1 MDASV
6 GPNCSQ
12 LDFVNMS
19 CFIFNKHQFE
29 SIRWA
34 KIGVST
40 LAGVICC
47 LAILL
52 IVFLKAYKKFVHRLA
67 LYLCIAAFF
76 NSIGFLLQILPV
88 KDKCDYVVVS
98 NEAVCKAAGISATYT
113 FWVILL
119 LTCWITLHL
128 FILAVFKRN
137 YHLSRK
143 YEIGAVAACYSIP
156 FLISVIP
163 FIHFTEGS
171 TMYGLAGAWCWIKL
185 TDMHCNEYEEG
196 LVEQFA
202 LWYGPFMLFVL
213 LNFLA
218 MVVVMVVLCKGKR
231 GAPSQLQNQYKSA
244 IKEALPLLF
253 YPIVFN
259 LIYSLAFVNRVYYA
273 VTKKTIFPLW
283 TAHAIADPC
292 VPLLVPLAFLLHPYT
307 LRKLNCLQFKKA
319 ANQWKHHSQRSSTH
333 FVVSKE
339 DASEEQRLII
349 GGSEKI
355 TSGYESFLRVQ

>member
-1 MDASV
+1 MDATV
-6 GPNCSQ
+6 EYNCSQ
-12 LDFVNMS
+12 LVFENMS
-19 CFIFNKHQFE
+19 CFKFNKHEFE
-29 SIRWA
+29 SIRWT

-40 LAGVICC
+40 LAGVISC
-47 LAILL
+47 LAVLL
-52 IVFLKAYKKFVHRLA
+52 IIFLKAYKKFVHRLA

-76 NSIGFLLQILPV
+76 NSIGFWLQILPV
-88 KDKCDYVVVS
+88 KDKCDYVVVTS
-98 NEAVCKAAGISATYT
+98 EDVCKAAGITATYT

-128 FILAVFKRN
+128 FVIAVFKRN
-137 YHLSRK
+137 YYRSGK
-143 YEIGAVAACYSIP
+143 YEIGAVILCYTIPVLISIVPFIP
-156 FLISVIP
+156 FK
-163 FIHFTEGS
+163 GS

-185 TDMHCNEYEEG
+185 TDLHCREYVEG

-218 MVVVMVVLCKGKR
+218 MVVVMIVLCKGKHE
-231 GAPSQLQNQYKSA
+231 AHNQLQNQYKRA

-259 LIYSLAFVNRVYYA
+259 AIYSLAFVNRVYYA
-273 VTKKTIFPLW
+273 TTRKAITPLW
-283 TAHAIADPC
+283 IAHAVADPC

-307 LRKLNCLQFKKA
+307 LKKLNCVGLRKA
-319 ANQWKHHSQRSSTH
+319 ANQWRYHSQRDSTH

-339 DASEEQRLII
+339 DSSEEQRLII
-349 GGSEKI
+349 GGERI
-355 TSGYESFLRVQ
+355 TSEYESFLHVN